1 MAYGLLDAA
10 RVAKAAELSLQ
21 TLNAEKDPT
30 EAQQRKAL
38 YVERIG
44 ALAKAAAETDR
55 EKGIGEVTLT
65 AEEFWMLSKN
75 W

>member
-10 RVAKAAELSLQ
+10 RVAKAAELSLK
-21 TLNAEKDPT
+21 TLHADANPS
-30 EAQQRKAL
+30 EAHQRKTL

-44 ALAKAAAETDR
+44 ALAKAAAETDK
-55 EKGIGEVTLT
+55 EKGTGGITLT